1 MRLILLLLLCTAI
14 PADAQASGGR
24 NTIPYRVVRDTTSGA
39 KVPRLTAPRTR
50 VERAV
55 NRQLDSISASL
66 RCLTRMDGFGRKTEH
81 WSDVRTTYAAD
92 DVLSVFIHFGG
103 FCGGAHPINGENVS
117 ATFDLRTGKPV
128 AFRDLFAD
136 YERDA
141 SAIVRAMFPA
151 QTAAADQMTE
161 AELQQLEN
169 DEERFCVQFYATED
183 LAREYF
189 AYAFTHAGLVT
200 EPSLGHAI
208 RACQEVAPV
217 PYARLAP
224 FAAPGGILARVAA
237 ARASAAAAP

>member
-1 MRLILLLLLCTAI
+1 MRLIPLLLLCLAI
-14 PADAQASGGR
+14 PADAQAQASGTR
-24 NTIPYRVVRDTTSGA
+24 NTVPYLVVRDTVSGA
-39 KVPRLTAPRTR
+39 KVPRLAAPRTR

-55 NRQLDSISASL
+55 NRQLDSISTSL
-66 RCLTRMDGFGRKTEH
+66 RCILRMDGFGRKTEH
-81 WSDVRTTYAAD
+81 WSTVRTTYAAN
-92 DVLSVFIHFGG
+92 DVLSAFIRFGG

-128 AFRDLFAD
+128 EFRDLFAD

-141 SAIVRAMFPA
+141 SAIARAMFPA
-151 QTAAADQMTE
+151 QTTAADRITE

-189 AYAFTHAGLVT
+189 AYAFTHAGLET

-217 PYARLAP
+217 PYERLAP

-237 ARASAAAAP
+237 ARSSP